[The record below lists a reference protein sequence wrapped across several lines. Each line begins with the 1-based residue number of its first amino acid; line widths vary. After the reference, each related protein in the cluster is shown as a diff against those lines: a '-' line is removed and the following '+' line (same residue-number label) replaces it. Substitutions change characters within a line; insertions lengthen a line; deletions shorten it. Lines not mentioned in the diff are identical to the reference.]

1 MILVCISSD
10 SSHNS
15 INRSSNHITYNHD
28 VIIISSSSSINS
40 FTCESITVPGPRGC
54 VDCLVSSSYM
64 FICQTNCMYIY
75 IYIYTY
81 IYVDLYTTIYIYIL
95 LYPVVLFMYEYI
107 SFLVYSFIHARFIP
121 STVPSLPSFL
131 CSVTAP
137 APQLCKCYV
146 RKVNFHTK
154 NCRTKNL

>member
-75 IYIYTY
+75 MYIYTY
-81 IYVDLYTTIYIYIL
+81 IYVDLYTTIYIYIYITISSSIIYVWIYFVFGIFIYSCTIHSFHRPLSTFVSL
-95 LYPVVLFMYEYI
+95 L
-107 SFLVYSFIHARFIP
+107 
-121 STVPSLPSFL
+121 
-131 CSVTAP
+131 C
-137 APQLCKCYV
+137 
-146 RKVNFHTK
+146 
-154 NCRTKNL
+154 NCPGAAAV